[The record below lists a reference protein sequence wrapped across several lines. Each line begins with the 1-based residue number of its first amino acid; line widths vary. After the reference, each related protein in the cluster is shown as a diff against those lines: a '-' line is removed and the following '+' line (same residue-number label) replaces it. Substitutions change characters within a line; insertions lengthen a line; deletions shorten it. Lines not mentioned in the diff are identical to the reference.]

1 MTTLESVQEVREVT
15 PVQRA
20 AELQRRYPILQVV
33 ALAALLAYGAA
44 TIDGFT
50 ERSSLYALLIQATF
64 LGSAGAG
71 QTIVI
76 LLGGIDFSIPA
87 FITAGALMTSELLG
101 THHWSFP
108 AVLALI
114 VVISLAGGA
123 FNGYVAHRFQ
133 VQSLIITLAS
143 WSVVIGFLQVWIN
156 GGAKGAAPDWLARL
170 TSPAGET
177 FGVPIP
183 AAVVFWVLLSVVL
196 GFFLHRTMAGR
207 RIYLTGANQRAA
219 DLALVRTRLVWMGG
233 FALSALVSAL
243 VGVLL
248 AGFSGS
254 GDLTIG
260 DQYLFQGLTAVIVGG
275 TMMGGRGD
283 YWRTALGALVLTML
297 STILGAQGLS
307 DQDRQMLFGALILL
321 VVAGY
326 GRDQRLRDRI

>member
-1 MTTLESVQEVREVT
+1 MTTLDSAREVT
-15 PVQRA
+15 AAHRA
-20 AELQRRYPILQVV
+20 TELQRRYPILQAIALV
-33 ALAALLAYGAA
+33 ALLGYGAA

-50 ERSSLYALLIQATF
+50 TRPSLYALLIQATF
-64 LGSAGAG
+64 LGFAGAG

-101 THHWSFP
+101 THHWPFP

-114 VVISLAGGA
+114 VLISLAGGA
-123 FNGYVAHRFQ
+123 FNGYVSHRFR
-133 VQSLIITLAS
+133 VQSLIITLGT

-170 TSPAGET
+170 TSPSGDT
-177 FGVPIP
+177 LGIPVP
-183 AAVVFWVLLSVVL
+183 AAVVFWVLLSVAL

-219 DLALVRTRLVWMGG
+219 ELALVRTRLVWMGG

-260 DQYLFQGLTAVIVGG
+260 DPYLFQGLTAVIVGG

-283 YWRTALGALVLTML
+283 YWRTALGALVLTLL
-297 STILGAQGLS
+297 STILVAQGLS
-307 DQDRQMLFGALILL
+307 EQDRQMLFGALILL